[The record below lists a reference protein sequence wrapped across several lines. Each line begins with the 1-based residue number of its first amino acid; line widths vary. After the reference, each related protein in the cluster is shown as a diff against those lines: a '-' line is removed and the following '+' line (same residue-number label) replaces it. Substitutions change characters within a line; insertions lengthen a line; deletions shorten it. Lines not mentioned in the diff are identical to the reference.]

1 MLIVAAC
8 AIAMAAV
15 GFVCLLI
22 GLAIRRLKVN
32 IAHQRATESKLVTLN
47 AELESRIAQ
56 RTEEFHRYSRL
67 MKSIF
72 DTTADGVMVCDR
84 NAQLTHSNSA
94 AVQILGID
102 LEQTNLMR
110 LATEFGVLPSPG
122 SPPMP
127 PEQWPLARAM
137 RGETVGNVRFI
148 VRGPTLP
155 HEKWL
160 EASARPLTDEHGQ
173 LYGAMIVF
181 RDVTLRQRAEEELAR
196 ACELAL
202 EAARMRSEFLSNMS
216 HEILTPLNGIVGMTQ
231 LLLGAG
237 LTAEQRDYA
246 ETVSSSSE
254 SLRDIV
260 YDVLDFSNF
269 SDGQFVLEE
278 EEFNLHQSLEKFVAQ
293 FARQAQRRGVK
304 LTVELDRGLP
314 RLVVGD
320 SRHLGQVLSN
330 LISNAIK
337 FTDRGE
343 IAMRAQQ
350 SSESVGEMTLLFEVT
365 DSGIGIAA
373 DQQEAIF
380 RPFSQVDGST
390 SRSYGGAGLG
400 LAISAHLVR
409 QMGGEIWVE
418 SELGRGST
426 FRFTARLGK
435 ARGQIETAES
445 PAHTNGLAN
454 HERAEAN
461 GKPPKATI
469 LLVEDNPV
477 NRKLAQTQINLLG
490 FAVDVVDGGREALD
504 ALARKHYPIVLM
516 DCQMPAMDGYEATA
530 EIRRREAGAAH
541 RTIVIAMTAHAMNGA
556 REKCQA
562 AGMDDYLSKPVDLDV
577 LAAMLT
583 RWTQLPPGGANE
595 NAAHA
600 SEVRTRDDRQA

>member
-1 MLIVAAC
+1 MVIVMGC
-8 AIAMAAV
+8 AIAIAAV
-15 GFVCLLI
+15 GFVCLLV
-22 GLAIRRLKVN
+22 GLVTRRLNVN
-32 IAHQRATESKLVTLN
+32 IAGQRETESKRRTLN
-47 AELESRIAQ
+47 AELESRFAE
-56 RTEEFHRYSRL
+56 RTEEFHRNSRL

-72 DTTADGVMVCDR
+72 DMMADGVIVCDR
-84 NAQLTHSNSA
+84 NAQLSHRNSA
-94 AVQILGID
+94 AVQILGVD
-102 LEQTNLMR
+102 LERTNLMP
-110 LATEFGVLPSPG
+110 LATEFDVLTSPG
-122 SPPMP
+122 APPTP

-137 RGETVGNVRFI
+137 RGETVDNVRFI
-148 VRGPTLP
+148 LRGPTLP

-160 EASARPLTDEHGQ
+160 EASARPVTDEHGQ

-237 LTAEQRDYA
+237 LTAEQRGYA
-246 ETVSSSSE
+246 ETVRSSGE
-254 SLRDIV
+254 SLRDII
-260 YDVLDFSNF
+260 YDVLNFSNF

-278 EEFNLHQSLEKFVAQ
+278 VEFDLHQSLEKFVAQ
-293 FARQAQRRGVK
+293 FARHAQRRGVK
-304 LTVELDRGLP
+304 LTVDLDRGLP

-320 SRHLGQVLSN
+320 SRHLGQVLNN

-343 IAMRAQQ
+343 IAMRAEQ
-350 SSESVGEMTLLFEVT
+350 SSESVSEVTLLFEVT

-373 DQQEAIF
+373 DQQETIF

-390 SRSYGGAGLG
+390 SRSYGGTGLG

-409 QMGGEIWVE
+409 QMCGEIWVE

-426 FRFTARLGK
+426 FRFTARLAK
-435 ARGQIETAES
+435 ARGHIETIDS
-445 PAHTNGLAN
+445 SAHTNG
-454 HERAEAN
+454 RASDEYAHAN

-469 LLVEDNPV
+469 LLVEDNPI
-477 NRKLAQTQINLLG
+477 NRKLAQTQISLLG

-556 REKCQA
+556 REKCHA

-595 NAAHA
+595 NTANA
-600 SEVRTRDDRQA
+600 SEVRTRDDRQV